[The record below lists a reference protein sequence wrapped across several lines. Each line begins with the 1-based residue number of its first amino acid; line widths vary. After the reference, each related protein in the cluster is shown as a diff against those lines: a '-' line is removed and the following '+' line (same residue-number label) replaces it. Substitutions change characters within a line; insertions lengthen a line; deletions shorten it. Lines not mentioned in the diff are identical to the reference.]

1 MGGSRLWK
9 TDIGSTVFQS
19 YQGDG
24 RITIMKD
31 WCKGQQYF
39 SHIKVMEGSR
49 LCKTD
54 EGSTVFQS
62 YQGDGRIKIMKDWWR
77 VNSISVISRWWE
89 DQDYERLMKG
99 QQYFSH
105 IKVME
110 GSRLCKTDEGSTV
123 FQSYQGDGRIK
134 IMKDWWRV
142 NSISVISRWWEDQ
155 DYERLMKGQQYF
167 SHIKVMGGSRL
178 WKTDIGS
185 TVFQSYQ
192 GDGRIT
198 IMKDWCKG
206 QQYFSHIKV
215 MEGSRLWKTD
225 EGSTVF
231 QSYQG
236 DGRIK
241 IM

>member
-1 MGGSRLWK
+1 MGGS
-9 TDIGSTVFQS
+9 G
-19 YQGDG
+19 
-24 RITIMKD
+24 
-31 WCKGQQYF
+31 
-39 SHIKVMEGSR
+39 
-49 LCKTD
+49 LCKID

-62 YQGDGRIKIMKDWWR
+62 YHGDGRIKIMKDRYR

-99 QQYFSH
+99 QQYFSQ
-105 IKVME
+105 IKVMG
-110 GSRLCKTDEGSTV
+110 GSRLWKTDIGSTV

-134 IMKDWWRV
+134 IMKDRYRV

-167 SHIKVMGGSRL
+167 SQIKVMGGSRL

-192 GDGRIT
+192 GDGRIK
-198 IMKDWCKG
+198 IMKDRYRVNSISVISRWWEDQDYVRLMKG

-215 MEGSRLWKTD
+215 MEGSGIRKTD
-225 EGSTVF
+225 IGSTVF

-236 DGRIK
+236 DGRIR